1 MISGYS
7 WPIYPKIWMT
17 RRAAVVCSTWVMHC
31 APLFWICSTS
41 AFSCKYLWRLLLI
54 WIEF

>member
-41 AFSCKYLWRLLLI
+41 AFSCKYLWRLLL
-54 WIEF
+54 